1 MEEALINDQAA
12 FVADD
17 EATAVAQPGEG
28 RRRRAVPCRRRR
40 VGSRQRLRR
49 RVGSVLAWFR
59 RGRPSARA
67 APLFI
72 RQNWLAAIYHTLT
85 AHRRPPYPKAS
96 HSTTYDAPSNDRL
109 VIK

>member
-59 RGRPSARA
+59 RGTPFACSA
-67 APLFI
+67 PPFI
-72 RQNWLAAIYHTLT
+72 RHNRLAAIYPTLT
-85 AHRRPPYPKAS
+85 AHRRPPYPQAS
-96 HSTTYDAPSNDRL
+96 HATTYDGPCND
-109 VIK
+109 